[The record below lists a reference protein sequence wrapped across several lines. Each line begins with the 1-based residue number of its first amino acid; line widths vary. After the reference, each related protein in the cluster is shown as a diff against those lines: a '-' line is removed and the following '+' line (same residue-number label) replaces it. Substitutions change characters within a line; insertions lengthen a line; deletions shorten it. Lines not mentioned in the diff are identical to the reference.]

1 MQPMAQA
8 VGWGFME
15 TSLHRQLKEVY
26 AGPAAQLEVRV
37 GNFRIDVV
45 SDDQLVEIQ
54 HGPLAA
60 IRDKVRR
67 LLENHRVLVVK
78 PIVARRRLVKQ
89 DKKAGRVIQR
99 RLSPKRGTI
108 LDLFDELVHFTN
120 VFPHPN
126 LLLEVPMVEV
136 EEWRYPGHGRRRR
149 RRARD
154 HQTEDQ
160 KLIEVRQVHRFQTAS
175 DLRRLIPRKLP
186 SPFHTL
192 HLAEAL
198 NIERWL
204 AQKIAYCLRNAGT
217 VTLVGKQANSLLYE
231 FTDGKNAAA

>member
-1 MQPMAQA
+1 
-8 VGWGFME
+8 ME

-26 AGPAAQLEVRV
+26 AGPDDQLEVRV
-37 GNFRIDVV
+37 DGFRIDVV
-45 SDDQLVEIQ
+45 SGGQLVEIQ

-67 LLENHRVLVVK
+67 LLDKHRVLVVK
-78 PIVARRRLVKQ
+78 PIVARRHLVKQ
-89 DKKAGRVIQR
+89 NRQGGRVVQR
-99 RLSPKRGTI
+99 RQSPKHGTI
-108 LDLFDELVHFTN
+108 VDLFGELVHFTN

-126 LLLEVPMVEV
+126 LVLEVPLVEV

-160 KLIEVRQVHRFQTAS
+160 KLMEIQQVHRFRTAA

-192 HLAEAL
+192 Q
-198 NIERWL
+198 L
-204 AQKIAYCLRNAGT
+204 AQAMDIQRWVAQQIAYCLRQTGT
-217 VTLVGKQANSLLYE
+217 ITQVGKQGNSLLYE
-231 FTDGKNAAA
+231 LTDQKNQKVA